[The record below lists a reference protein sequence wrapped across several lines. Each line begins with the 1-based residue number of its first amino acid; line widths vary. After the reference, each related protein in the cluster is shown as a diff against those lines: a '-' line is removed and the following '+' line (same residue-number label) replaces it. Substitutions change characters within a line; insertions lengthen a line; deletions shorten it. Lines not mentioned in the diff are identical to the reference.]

1 MLLSFIWSITF
12 CDVILSSRHSERGNS
27 RHGWLVPESHYV
39 RVMLASFRDAGTTK
53 ELAQWW
59 SSFGI
64 YQNPWPQD
72 KALILISLLV
82 GKTHLTYICHC
93 LDFQYS
99 RSYLS
104 EFNLPVRKC
113 RPNVTVTLFL
123 ADIIIINSFVAMFC
137 NKRVPIGHKANKH
150 GINLFLNDAENNFVS
165 SEFPFTLL
173 SVEWK

>member
-1 MLLSFIWSITF
+1 MLDSRQLSLKMQIMQNMSLKCARFECNENISVIPLELTFSVLLSFIWSVTC
-12 CDVILSSRHSERGNS
+12 CDVILSSRHSERRNS

-82 GKTHLTYICHC
+82 GKTHLTYIFHC
-93 LDFQYS
+93 PDFQYS
-99 RSYLS
+99 RSS
-104 EFNLPVRKC
+104 QWIQFARQQ
-113 RPNVTVTLFL
+113 
-123 ADIIIINSFVAMFC
+123 M
-137 NKRVPIGHKANKH
+137 
-150 GINLFLNDAENNFVS
+150 
-165 SEFPFTLL
+165 
-173 SVEWK
+173 